1 MRAERAR
8 VSQHAA
14 ALTLFAALALG
25 WTWPLAAR
33 IGAAIPGEPGD
44 NYSFVWNFW
53 WMRRALAIPGVEF
66 FRTTHLFYPF
76 GTTLVD
82 HPHTALP
89 ALIAATILSPLSI
102 VTTLNLL
109 LMAFVFAN
117 MACMYA
123 LAWDATRHARAAV
136 LAALIFGLSPYLA
149 GHLLGHFDLV
159 AAWVLPLFALFL
171 RRALRG
177 RSNIAAACAGIVAAI
192 AAYTT
197 YYYVVYLM
205 FFAGACLL
213 AWMRPLSIRWRD
225 RSHPAP
231 RWIVALLVGGVGLLA
246 AVAVSIAATGGTTF
260 HLGSLVVSMR
270 TPQNTLSAMWT
281 VSLILAAVWWRP
293 SVAGRGTCPGARWR
307 GRRAL
312 VVAGITGGIFLV
324 CASPLLWRAAQLVER
339 GEYVTQRYV
348 WRNVPLGV
356 DLATPFIGHP
366 RHPLTGS
373 WSRRVYASLGLDDIE
388 AVGWLGIAPVLI
400 LAVTRT
406 DRPGRPD
413 ARIWRT
419 SAVVFG
425 VLALGPLLTAGGFDT
440 GLRLPAILLRYV
452 PFVEN
457 ARMPGRAMAGV
468 FLALAMILAWR
479 IRSARGIPGSPAGQW
494 FAIALV
500 AFEYWDAPIPLTVL
514 DRPQVYQA
522 LAAEPDGAVCEVP
535 FGIGDGLSTGVGSQD
550 RRALYDATLHEH
562 PLVGGYVGRMPG
574 DAARRYEKTPVAGDL
589 LRLSSG
595 RQAAGPAVVDAAE
608 SPCRYF
614 VVHRTASEEL
624 RGYVEKLPVEMIAE
638 DAEARL
644 YRLNLR

>member
-1 MRAERAR
+1 MRRPERAR
-8 VSQHAA
+8 FLQHAA
-14 ALTLFAALALG
+14 ALALFAALALG
-25 WTWPLAAR
+25 WTWPLAAH
-33 IGAAIPGEPGD
+33 IGGAVPGEPGD

-53 WMRRALAIPGVEF
+53 WMRRALAVPGVEF

-89 ALIAATILSPLSI
+89 ALIAATLLSPLS
-102 VTTLNLL
+102 VVSTLNLL
-109 LMAFVFAN
+109 LLAFVFAN

-136 LAALIFGLSPYLA
+136 LAAVIFGLSPYLA
-149 GHLLGHFDLV
+149 AHLLGHFDLI
-159 AAWVLPLFALFL
+159 AAWILPLFALAL
-171 RRALRG
+171 RRALRAG
-177 RSNIAAACAGIVAAI
+177 SNAAAVCAGIVAAI
-192 AAYTT
+192 AAYTA

-205 FFAGACLL
+205 VFAAACLL
-213 AWMRPLSIRWRD
+213 AWTRPLSIRWRD
-225 RSHPAP
+225 QSHPPP
-231 RWIVALLVGGVGLLA
+231 RWILALLGGGVVLLA
-246 AVAVSIAATGGTTF
+246 AMAVGIAATGGVAF
-260 HLGSLVVSMR
+260 RLGSLVVSMR
-270 TPQNTLSAMWT
+270 QPQNTLSAMWT

-293 SVAGRGTCPGARWR
+293 GVVGRGNCHGARWK

-312 VVAGITGGIFLV
+312 VVVGIAGGLFLG

-373 WSRRVYASLGLDDIE
+373 WSRRVYASLGRDDIE
-388 AVGWLGIAPVLI
+388 AVGWLGIVPVLI
-400 LAVTRT
+400 LVVTRT
-406 DRPGRPD
+406 DRPRRPD

-419 SAVVFG
+419 SGVVFG

-479 IRSARGIPGSPAGQW
+479 LRSARGLLARPAWQW

-500 AFEYWDAPIPLTVL
+500 AFEYWDAPIPLTML
-514 DRPQVYQA
+514 DRPQVYEA

-535 FGIGDGLSTGVGSQD
+535 FGIGDGLSAGVGSQD
-550 RRALYDATLHEH
+550 RRPLYGATLHEH
-562 PLVGGYVGRMPG
+562 PLVGGFVGRMPA
-574 DAARRYEKTPVAGDL
+574 DAAGRYEKTPVAGDL

-595 RQAAGPAVVDAAE
+595 RQATAPSVADAAE

-614 VVHRTASEEL
+614 VVHRTAGAEL
-624 RGYVEKLPVEMIAE
+624 RRYVERLPVEMIAE
-638 DAEARL
+638 DAGARL
-644 YRLNLR
+644 YRLR